1 MKKHIN
7 LSLSVATLTV
17 VFLLISGGSVGARGI
32 DNPLM
37 YDNFEELVEAIANFI
52 FNIALVF
59 APIMIVIAGF
69 YFLTAAGDPGRVA
82 TAKKIILY
90 TLVGFAIILL
100 SRGLVAVIREVLQVG
115 S

>member
-1 MKKHIN
+1 MKKYIS
-7 LSLSVATLTV
+7 SLLTITILAA
-17 VFLLISGGSVGARGI
+17 VFLLTGAGSVGALGI
-32 DNPLM
+32 DNPLA

-52 FNIALVF
+52 FNIALVL

-100 SRGLVAVIREVLQVG
+100 SRGLVAVIREILQVG